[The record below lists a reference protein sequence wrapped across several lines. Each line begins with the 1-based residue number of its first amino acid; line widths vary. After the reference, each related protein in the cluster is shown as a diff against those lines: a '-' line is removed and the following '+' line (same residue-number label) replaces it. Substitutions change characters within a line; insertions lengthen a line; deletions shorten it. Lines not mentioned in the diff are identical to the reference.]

1 MTKLN
6 ELASQLRPQAAQ
18 GHDSALDV
26 PVSSSQQPTVTPAR
40 WRWLADESRVI
51 WSLPVCLGLQVML
64 FTAMAYS
71 RLIDTDEGFY
81 LLAVKLVAHGKH
93 PYLDFFFQQ
102 MPALPYV
109 YAVWS
114 RVVGLSW
121 TSARMLSVLLSVAL
135 GGLLYWH
142 IERLYSRK
150 TLACLAVLL
159 YALNN
164 LVIAWHSV
172 VKTFALSN
180 FLLFC
185 AYLLV
190 FPEPKR
196 YSGWKAFLGGLL
208 LACAVDTRLYLIAV
222 TPVLMA
228 SLYYSGPHSG
238 GRLKY
243 VWPFA
248 GGLAL
253 GLLPNLLLLSRA
265 PDSYVFDNIGYHLI
279 RSDLALRSAIRQ
291 KIETFLAITNVQG
304 SYDGSGA
311 QFAML
316 GLPALAVVFLRD
328 VDRRLFLPLAL
339 SLVLFV
345 TCLMPSPTF
354 LQYFCVCV
362 PYMVI
367 VAVKFIATMAPP
379 HGVADA
385 PLRLVRT
392 LGLMVAGLYLLCGAV
407 AFFNYGFWGTGVE
420 GIWKRENTIDYRVS
434 TVRQVSKTLEHLVAK
449 DEPVLSFWPGYLVEC
464 DCVPQDHTE
473 NDFALWISPNLTPAE
488 AERRKII
495 TEARVQDL
503 LKRHAPRAVVVR
515 SSGDGGGMWGI
526 SFRDVLQRNGYKLVR
541 SIGRA
546 EIYMWTVEP

>member
-1 MTKLN
+1 
-6 ELASQLRPQAAQ
+6 
-18 GHDSALDV
+18 
-26 PVSSSQQPTVTPAR
+26 
-40 WRWLADESRVI
+40 
-51 WSLPVCLGLQVML
+51 ML
-64 FTAMAYS
+64 FTTIAYS
-71 RLIDTDEGFY
+71 RLIDGDEGFY

-93 PYLDFFFQQ
+93 PYLDFFFPQ
-102 MPALPYV
+102 MPALPYA
-109 YAVWS
+109 YALWS

-172 VKTFALSN
+172 VKTYALSN

-190 FPEPKR
+190 FPEPRR

-228 SLYYSGPHSG
+228 SLYCSGSHSG

-243 VWPFA
+243 VWSFA

-279 RSDLALRSAIRQ
+279 RSHSGLLAGIRQ

-304 SYDGSGA
+304 SSDGSGA

-316 GLPALAVVFLRD
+316 GLPALAVVLLRD
-328 VDRRLFLPLAL
+328 VDRRLFFPLAL
-339 SLVLFV
+339 GLVLFV
-345 TCLMPSPTF
+345 TCLVPSPTF
-354 LQYFCVCV
+354 PQYFCVCV

-367 VAVKFIATMAPP
+367 VAVKFIVTMARS
-379 HGVADA
+379 HDVADA
-385 PLRLVRT
+385 PLLLVRM
-392 LGLMVAGLYLLCGAV
+392 LGLLVAGLYFLCGV
-407 AFFNYGFWGTGVE
+407 LAFYNYGFSGTGVE
-420 GIWKRENTIDYRVS
+420 GIWGRQNTIDYRIS
-434 TVRQVSKTLEHLVAK
+434 TVRQVSKELRHLVAK
-449 DEPVLSFWPGYLVEC
+449 DDPVISFWPGYVVEC
-464 DCVPQDHTE
+464 DCVPQDGTE
-473 NDFALWISPNLTPAE
+473 NDFALWISPKLSPAE

-495 TEARVQDL
+495 TDARVLDL
-503 LKRHAPRAVVVR
+503 LKRHYPRAVVVR
-515 SSGDGGGMWGI
+515 SAVGWEWEGWGT

-546 EIYMWTVEP
+546 EIYIWTVQPYR